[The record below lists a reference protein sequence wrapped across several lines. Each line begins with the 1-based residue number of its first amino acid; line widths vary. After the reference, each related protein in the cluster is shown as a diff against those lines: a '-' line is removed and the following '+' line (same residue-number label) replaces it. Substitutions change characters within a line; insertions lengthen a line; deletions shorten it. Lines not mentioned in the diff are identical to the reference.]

1 MYYLLRKKTGSFF
14 EGKKMNGKETHIR
27 SLIKD
32 QEQKIARAQE
42 RIAELTKQLEE
53 LSKPNPPQE
62 PIKKDD
68 HNYCGKILYPSK
80 KAAASARKL
89 INRDLTKMGKQPMRR
104 SYFCTQCDAWHLTT
118 IGHWTEIEQ

>member
-1 MYYLLRKKTGSFF
+1 MS
-14 EGKKMNGKETHIR
+14 GKETHIR
-27 SLIKD
+27 SLIKA
-32 QEQKIARAQE
+32 QEQKIARAQG

-53 LSKPNPPQE
+53 LLKPKPPQE

-89 INRDLTKMGKQPMRR
+89 INRDLKKIRQT
-104 SYFCTQCDAWHLTT
+104 FNET
-118 IGHWTEIEQ
+118 

>member
-1 MYYLLRKKTGSFF
+1 MSG
-14 EGKKMNGKETHIR
+14 NETHIR

-32 QEQKIARAQE
+32 QEQKIARAQQ
-42 RIAELTKQLEE
+42 RIAELTKQLDE
-53 LSKPNPPQE
+53 LSKPKPPQE
-62 PIKKDD
+62 PIRKDD

-89 INRDLTKMGKQPMRR
+89 INRDLKKVGKPSMKR